1 MHLLRIVFL
10 EPFKAV
16 LGDISRQ
23 ELYWLFISNAHISIL
38 CSKRAAVI
46 ASRVRLISLI
56 FFVCTPLWIPLDVLF
71 LPDGLWQAVAAAH
84 IVASLCFLGLTISA
98 RRIMT
103 INVALAHMLLM
114 LLVPTVFY
122 SFVYVYLAGAD
133 LDWLASSFSMGYTI
147 LPFVV
152 VAGMG
157 VFPLTYVESIA
168 VTVPILL
175 VQIVAT
181 SLQLPVFNW
190 PSFVGSLWLLVLIS
204 GVATL
209 SCCSQLALMILLV
222 RENIRD
228 SLTGC
233 FARASGQEMLE
244 FQFELAKR
252 SKACLALAFL
262 DLDYFKSINDMY
274 GHDAGDLAI
283 RNAASA
289 IQHHLRVS
297 DLLVRWGGEEFLLVF
312 PGASAGEA
320 TLALERI
327 VRSGFGQRPDGS
339 NLTASIGLAERM
351 EDEAESWSELIE
363 IADRR
368 MYRAKELGR
377 NRLIGNAME
386 EASTEKARVR

>member
-1 MHLLRIVFL
+1 
-10 EPFKAV
+10 
-16 LGDISRQ
+16 
-23 ELYWLFISNAHISIL
+23 
-38 CSKRAAVI
+38 
-46 ASRVRLISLI
+46 
-56 FFVCTPLWIPLDVLF
+56 
-71 LPDGLWQAVAAAH
+71 
-84 IVASLCFLGLTISA
+84 
-98 RRIMT
+98 
-103 INVALAHMLLM
+103 
-114 LLVPTVFY
+114 
-122 SFVYVYLAGAD
+122 
-133 LDWLASSFSMGYTI
+133 MGYTI

-228 SLTGC
+228 ALTGC

-252 SKACLALAFL
+252 NKTCLALAFL

-339 NLTASIGLAERM
+339 NLTASIGVAERM
-351 EDEAESWSELIE
+351 EDAAESWGDLIE